1 MVQNAGN
8 GGWAHLLETDGSS
21 LLAEALAA
29 EVKAVLADE
38 TSLVGAEAAV
48 GTHYQHSPPISLA
61 PLSVPLLPSIP
72 QIFPFHSLIP
82 NKRQKEGRCS
92 PLTAALAELAG
103 AREPNGVVGH
113 FGWS

>member
-1 MVQNAGN
+1 MFD
-8 GGWAHLLETDGSS
+8 LDETGVAYLGKTDSGS
-21 LLAEALAA
+21 LLTEALTA

-48 GTHYQHSPPISLA
+48 GTHYQHSPPISLV
-61 PLSVPLLPSIP
+61 PLSIPLLLSIP
-72 QIFPFHSLIP
+72 QMTLLHSLMPDGRP
-82 NKRQKEGRCS
+82 NEDGCS

>member
-1 MVQNAGN
+1 MFTLDETGAAYLG
-8 GGWAHLLETDGSS
+8 ETDGGS
-21 LLAEALAA
+21 LLTEALTA

-61 PLSVPLLPSIP
+61 PPSIP
-72 QIFPFHSLIP
+72 LLSSLPQVTLFHSLMP
-82 NKRQKEGRCS
+82 FGRTNKDRCS